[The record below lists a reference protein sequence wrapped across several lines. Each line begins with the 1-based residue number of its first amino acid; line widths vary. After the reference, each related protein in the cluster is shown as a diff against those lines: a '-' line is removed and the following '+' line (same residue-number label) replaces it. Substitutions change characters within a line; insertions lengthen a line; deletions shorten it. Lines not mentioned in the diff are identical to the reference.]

1 MLIQKKSPNS
11 YGQEQLV
18 TYEFIYEFIIF
29 LNSYMN
35 SMIFMNSYMNAC
47 MNSSTSEFRSIWIH
61 ETHEFMDFEFICF
74 LNSSITFCELGV

>member
-18 TYEFIYEFIIF
+18 TYESIYEFF